1 MKRGGETTNFFIFV
15 LPALAL
21 FAIFVFYPTISTFY
35 ISLHKWNGFSPM
47 QFLVL
52 SNYLKL
58 LHDPLFLNALK
69 NTLVWM
75 VLYTSLTTGLGLTI
89 AVLLEG
95 DLWYASMVKSIV
107 FFPMVISYVA
117 GGIIWA
123 FIYDPDFGVLNAF
136 LRFIKLSSLAQPWLG
151 NPKTALYS
159 IIIAGTWMW
168 SGFSM
173 IIISAGLKSIPPQ
186 ITEAAKI
193 DGANSWQ
200 LFRHITL
207 PLLIPPL
214 MVVVIT
220 TGINSLKVFDIVFTM
235 TRGGPF
241 YSSEVIAH
249 FMYMETF
256 YHSKMGYGSAIAVM
270 LFLIVIIASIPY
282 LKQMA
287 KGMSV

>member
-1 MKRGGETTNFFIFV
+1 MR
-15 LPALAL
+15 
-21 FAIFVFYPTISTFY
+21 
-35 ISLHKWNGFSPM
+35 
-47 QFLVL
+47 FLGL

-58 LHDPLFLNALK
+58 LRDPLFLNALK
-69 NTLVWM
+69 NTLIWM
-75 VLYTSLTTGLGLTI
+75 ALYTCLTTGLGLTI
-89 AVLLEG
+89 AVLLEEN
-95 DLWYASMVKSIV
+95 LWYAGMVKSIV

-193 DGANSWQ
+193 DGANNWQ
-200 LFRHITL
+200 LFWHVTL

-270 LFLIVIIASIPY
+270 LFLIVITASIPY
-282 LKQMA
+282 LKRMA
-287 KGMSV
+287 KGMSE

>member
-1 MKRGGETTNFFIFV
+1 MR
-15 LPALAL
+15 
-21 FAIFVFYPTISTFY
+21 
-35 ISLHKWNGFSPM
+35 
-47 QFLVL
+47 FLGL

-58 LHDPLFLNALK
+58 LRDPLFLNALK
-69 NTLVWM
+69 NTLIWM
-75 VLYTSLTTGLGLTI
+75 VLYTCLTTVLGLTI

-95 DLWYASMVKSIV
+95 NLWYASMVKSIV

-136 LRFIKLSSLAQPWLG
+136 LRFIKLSGLAQPWLG

-168 SGFSM
+168 TGFSM

-186 ITEAAKI
+186 ITEAAKM
-193 DGANSWQ
+193 DGANGWQ
-200 LFRHITL
+200 LFWHVTV

-270 LFLIVIIASIPY
+270 MFLIVMIVSIPH
-282 LKQMA
+282 LKKMA
-287 KGMSV
+287 KGVSE

>member
-1 MKRGGETTNFFIFV
+1 MFV

-47 QFLVL
+47 RFLGL

-58 LHDPLFLNALK
+58 LRDPLFLNALK
-69 NTLVWM
+69 NTLIWM
-75 VLYTSLTTGLGLTI
+75 VLYTCLTTGLGLTI
-89 AVLLEG
+89 AVLLEEN
-95 DLWYASMVKSIV
+95 LWYASMVKSIV

-200 LFRHITL
+200 LFWHVTL

-282 LKQMA
+282 LKRMA
-287 KGMSV
+287 KGMSE

>member
-1 MKRGGETTNFFIFV
+1 MKRGRETTNFFIFV

-21 FAIFVFYPTISTFY
+21 LAIFVFYPTISTFY

-47 QFLVL
+47 RFVAL

-58 LHDPLFLNALK
+58 LRDPLFLNALK
-69 NTLVWM
+69 NTVIWM
-75 VLYTSLTTGLGLTI
+75 VLYTCLTTGLGLTI

-95 DLWYASMVKSIV
+95 NLWYASLVKSIV
-107 FFPMVISYVA
+107 FLPMVISYVA
-117 GGIIWA
+117 GGIIWT

-193 DGANSWQ
+193 DGTNSWQ
-200 LFRHITL
+200 LFWHVTL
-207 PLLIPPL
+207 PLLIPSL

-256 YHSKMGYGSAIAVM
+256 YHSKMGYGSAIAVT
-270 LFLIVIIASIPY
+270 LFVIVIIASIPY

-287 KGMSV
+287 KGMSE

>member
-47 QFLVL
+47 RFLGL

>member
-1 MKRGGETTNFFIFV
+1 MR
-15 LPALAL
+15 
-21 FAIFVFYPTISTFY
+21 
-35 ISLHKWNGFSPM
+35 
-47 QFLVL
+47 FLGL

-58 LHDPLFLNALK
+58 LRDPLFLNALK
-69 NTLVWM
+69 NTLIWM
-75 VLYTSLTTGLGLTI
+75 VLYTCLTTALGLTI

-95 DLWYASMVKSIV
+95 NLWYASVVKSIV

-136 LRFIKLSSLAQPWLG
+136 LRFIKLSGLAQPWLG

>member
-1 MKRGGETTNFFIFV
+1 MKRGSETANFFMFV

-47 QFLVL
+47 RFLGL

-58 LHDPLFLNALK
+58 LRDPLFLNALK
-69 NTLVWM
+69 NTLIWM
-75 VLYTSLTTGLGLTI
+75 VLYTCLTTGLGLTI
-89 AVLLEG
+89 AVLLEEN
-95 DLWYASMVKSIV
+95 LWYASMVKSIV

-200 LFRHITL
+200 LFWHVTL

-282 LKQMA
+282 LKRMA
-287 KGMSV
+287 KGMSE

>member
-47 QFLVL
+47 QFLGL

>member
-1 MKRGGETTNFFIFV
+1 MRFV
-15 LPALAL
+15 A
-21 FAIFVFYPTISTFY
+21 
-35 ISLHKWNGFSPM
+35 
-47 QFLVL
+47 L

-58 LHDPLFLNALK
+58 LQDPLFLNALK
-69 NTLVWM
+69 NTVIWM
-75 VLYTSLTTGLGLTI
+75 VLYTCLTTGLGLTI

-95 DLWYASMVKSIV
+95 NLWYASLVKSIV
-107 FFPMVISYVA
+107 FLPMVISYVA

-193 DGANSWQ
+193 DGANNWQ
-200 LFRHITL
+200 LFWHVTL

-287 KGMSV
+287 KGMSE